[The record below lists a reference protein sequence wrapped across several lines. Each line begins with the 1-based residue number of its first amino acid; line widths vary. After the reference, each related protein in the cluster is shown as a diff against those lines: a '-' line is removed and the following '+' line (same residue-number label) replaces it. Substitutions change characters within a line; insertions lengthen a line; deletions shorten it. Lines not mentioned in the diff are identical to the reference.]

1 MTSTQALHYLRDFN
15 KSKDKEIYY
24 KAIEHDL
31 EILNILKRCIKF
43 TDNII
48 AFNGTIT
55 DKNEINLLKEWL
67 NEN

>member
-1 MTSTQALHYLRDFN
+1 MSN
-15 KSKDKEIYY
+15 KKQLDSQIQNNT
-24 KAIEHDL
+24 KACI